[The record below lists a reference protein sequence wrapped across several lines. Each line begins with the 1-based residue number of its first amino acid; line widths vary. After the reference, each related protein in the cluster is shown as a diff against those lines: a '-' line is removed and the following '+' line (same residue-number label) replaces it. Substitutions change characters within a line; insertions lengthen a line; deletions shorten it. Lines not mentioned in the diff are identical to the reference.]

1 MSEGWADGQGLD
13 GREGLKRTGGIR
25 RMGRVGEVRR
35 YKGKGWRGRGG
46 GEKKLLFAKRAYI
59 QLYQRF
65 TRSIKHNNN
74 NNNNKYFY
82 SRECFLYIHLFSIR
96 PSTQHRLTTITT
108 WFNNNNK

>member
-25 RMGRVGEVRR
+25 RMGRVRR
-35 YKGKGWRGRGG
+35 FKGKGWRGRGEG
-46 GEKKLLFAKRAYI
+46 YKKLLFAKRAYI

-74 NNNNKYFY
+74 NKYFY
-82 SRECFLYIHLFSIR
+82 
-96 PSTQHRLTTITT
+96 
-108 WFNNNNK
+108 